1 MFDSLAAPY
10 LCFFHL
16 VDTSLKRM
24 ENAKVKTHHVPRV
37 FAGPQDRQ
45 LSLSALGD
53 GNLRHQGSPLLSDAV
68 QGPHLNQPFQLI
80 WMLAWTV
87 DGF

>member
-16 VDTSLKRM
+16 VDTSLKWM

-37 FAGPQDRQ
+37 FAGPQDHQ
-45 LSLSALGD
+45 LSLSAL
-53 GNLRHQGSPLLSDAV
+53 V
-68 QGPHLNQPFQLI
+68 
-80 WMLAWTV
+80 MVT
-87 DGF
+87 

>member
-1 MFDSLAAPY
+1 MFDSLAASY

-16 VDTSLKRM
+16 VDTSLKRV
-24 ENAKVKTHHVPRV
+24 ENAKVKRITCLG
-37 FAGPQDRQ
+37 FSAGPQDHQ

-68 QGPHLNQPFQLI
+68 EGLRLNQPFQLV
-80 WMLAWTV
+80 WMLARTV